1 MKIRDLMTTNVIT
14 VGPEAPLK
22 EAARRMISAGISG
35 LAVTDDSGALVGV
48 ITEADFV
55 KAESGRR
62 ASTRARLLRW
72 LTNQQEMPNERQTV
86 DNVMTKDVITL
97 PPDADHAEAARVMNK
112 AGIKRVL
119 VLDESGNLCGLVS
132 RSDILRAFARPDL
145 EIIEEIRDHILK
157 EVLLI
162 NPVIVDVKCED
173 GNVSLRGHLE
183 TRNDAQLLV
192 LLTRGLDGV
201 VSVKDQLTWQD
212 HGTESPGMP
221 LNSYQAAI
229 WR

>member
-1 MKIRDLMTTNVIT
+1 
-14 VGPEAPLK
+14 
-22 EAARRMISAGISG
+22 
-35 LAVTDDSGALVGV
+35 
-48 ITEADFV
+48 
-55 KAESGRR
+55 
-62 ASTRARLLRW
+62 
-72 LTNQQEMPNERQTV
+72 
-86 DNVMTKDVITL
+86 
-97 PPDADHAEAARVMNK
+97 MNK

-119 VLDESGNLCGLVS
+119 VLDESRNLCGLVS